1 MVDFFQFNEGKC
13 ISCGS
18 DCYGE
23 EFCFICGIEQ
33 VNYCSGVHIKNMEK
47 YITTP
52 CDGEIDFEARYCSLC
67 GARSTF
73 YDNKFIGTW
82 NSKETQKSLKYKSPY
97 KLLPRRHSAI
107 EGFEIHLQDE
117 EVSTAIRMDKY
128 LHSVMYPAYWLLTEN
143 VKDNDMKKLTHHA
156 TKLTTLLLKS
166 YITPS
171 NENEEFYNSSNY
183 PLKNYETQMK
193 VRKILDLAL
202 EQIDLIAPDD
212 SKNNV
217 KTEF

>member
-23 EFCFICGIEQ
+23 IFCFICGTEQ
-33 VNYCSGVHIKNMEK
+33 INYCSGVHIKNMEK
-47 YITTP
+47 YVTTP

-73 YDNKFIGTW
+73 YDNKFIGKW
-82 NSKETQKSLKYKSPY
+82 DSKETQKSLKYKSPY
-97 KLLPRRHSAI
+97 KLLPGRHSVI
-107 EGFEIHLQDE
+107 EHFEQYLKDGEI
-117 EVSTAIRMDKY
+117 STAIRMEQY
-128 LHSVMYPAYWLLTEN
+128 LHSVMFPAYRLLSGN
-143 VKDNDMKKLTHHA
+143 VKDSEMEKLTHHA

-171 NENEEFYNSSNY
+171 SENEEFYNSTNY
-183 PLKNYETQMK
+183 PLNNYETQMK

-202 EQIDLIAPDD
+202 EQIDLIAPDP
-212 SKNNV
+212 SK
-217 KTEF
+217 